1 MRRLTALLLAL
12 TLILSLT
19 ACGTAQ
25 TGPAQKEAPPVTD
38 AATEEKA
45 PAAEA
50 ETDEKTDAETGEEAA
65 GTEMTEETASSE
77 QTEEPTVEEAPAQ
90 KEEEVLVPA
99 GPYEIYDPKVM
110 PEGGERGGVKYVK
123 YNGIVEHLFFHPV
136 IAYPEQAFDGD
147 HMSDGYD
154 DWMVTVGEYNAI
166 LQSVY
171 ERGYVLV
178 DIEDCW
184 SETVNAD
191 GQARMVKNTLYLP
204 EGKKPLV
211 ISYDDVNYNYYTL
224 GDGFT
229 YKLIFGEDGKLW
241 SWGLDPQG
249 KEVVSRDL
257 DAITILDKFVEQHPD
272 FSPFGAKGCLS
283 ITGYEGILGYRT
295 QTEKEGWTAEK
306 EAVRQQEIEKVKPI
320 VAELKRTGW
329 TFGSHTFGHIRLDT
343 RTLDAVSADMERWLD
358 EVGSL
363 VGETSVLFYP
373 FGGRLDGDDVKQSGP
388 AMQWM
393 IDHGFRIF
401 CSVGISSYTKIKKDA
416 CAVICDRLHPDGTTL
431 RGTDKILQRYSQFY
445 DARDIIDLETRPD
458 RGVRWTPKGEAAKTE
473 TTESET
479 PAETTQTAPE
489 TTAPAAPE
497 TPAETTEPTE
507 AELLA
512 NAAVYTPAGNMT
524 PDTVSAG
531 TMGKLLCD
539 ETLADGKRIVC
550 YWEPGSE
557 SVKYWAVHQG
567 GTLLRFC
574 REESGYDSGYSVR
587 DFSAVLGQNGFCITA
602 PRGAAYTACDYY
614 VWGEDGVPRLLA
626 DCTHNVE
633 EADFNGDGETDLR
646 WYYHGDAEVYSYFR
660 KDGQLYHA
668 SWMPQ

>member
-1 MRRLTALLLAL
+1 MRRFIAFL
-12 TLILSLT
+12 LSLSLMLSLA
-19 ACGTAQ
+19 ACGTARTEQ
-25 TGPAQKEAPPVTD
+25 PQKEQPPVSD
-38 AATEEKA
+38 APLSEEKT
-45 PAAEA
+45 PARTEPS
-50 ETDEKTDAETGEEAA
+50 EDAETQ
-65 GTEMTEETASSE
+65 MPEETVGESADAAQDAGE
-77 QTEEPTVEEAPAQ
+77 TEEPAEETP
-90 KEEEVLVPA
+90 VLVPA

-110 PEGGERGGVKYVK
+110 PEGGERNGVKYVK

-184 SETVNAD
+184 SESVNAD
-191 GQARMVKNTLYLP
+191 GEPRMVKNTLYLP

-257 DAITILDKFVEQHPD
+257 DAITILDKFVEEHPD

-295 QTEKEGWTAEK
+295 NTEREGWTDAK
-306 EAVRQQEIEKVKPI
+306 EAKRQQEIEKVKPI

-343 RTLDAVSADMERWLD
+343 RALDAVSADMERWLD

-373 FGGRLDGDDVKQSGP
+373 FGGRLDGDDVSQSGP

-393 IDHGFRIF
+393 IEHGFRIF
-401 CSVGISSYTKIKKDA
+401 CSVGISSYVKIKKDA

-431 RGTDKILQRYSQFY
+431 RGTDKILQRYAQFY

-458 RGVRWTPKGEAAKTE
+458 RGVKWTPKELAPEPGKPLVSTE
-473 TTESET
+473 TTTPAAPAETPKTEPAPETTVTETVAPETTTEITEVTTTET
-479 PAETTQTAPE
+479 PAENTEIVE
-489 TTAPAAPE
+489 TVE
-497 TPAETTEPTE
+497 SMEP
-507 AELLA
+507 
-512 NAAVYTPAGNMT
+512 
-524 PDTVSAG
+524 
-531 TMGKLLCD
+531 MGPM
-539 ETLADGKRIVC
+539 EPIV
-550 YWEPGSE
+550 
-557 SVKYWAVHQG
+557 
-567 GTLLRFC
+567 
-574 REESGYDSGYSVR
+574 
-587 DFSAVLGQNGFCITA
+587 
-602 PRGAAYTACDYY
+602 
-614 VWGEDGVPRLLA
+614 
-626 DCTHNVE
+626 
-633 EADFNGDGETDLR
+633 
-646 WYYHGDAEVYSYFR
+646 
-660 KDGQLYHA
+660 
-668 SWMPQ
+668 PQ